1 MSDYYTEIMNTWHET
16 SLQTDTTLCSES
28 IDESCNLCISDDI
41 VAMTRTMTNLTSIPQ
56 EMQNA
61 DYRKI
66 VKYVNEYLI
75 KHCQHNIVTDSI
87 DIDVDMSETIHY
99 CQICFQTFEAN
110 PIKMDGTKNGPK
122 EVGELPTATE
132 LSK

>member
-1 MSDYYTEIMNTWHET
+1 MSDYYTDIMNTWHET
-16 SLQTDTTLCSES
+16 SLQTDTPICSES
-28 IDESCNLCISDDI
+28 IDEPSTAFVSDDI

-75 KHCQHNIVTDSI
+75 NHCQHDIVTDSI
-87 DIDVDMSETIHY
+87 DTDIDVSKTIHY
-99 CQICFQTFEAN
+99 CQICFQTFINETSPDQNNKVENEDAKWSE
-110 PIKMDGTKNGPK
+110 PEQRKR
-122 EVGELPTATE
+122 
-132 LSK
+132 